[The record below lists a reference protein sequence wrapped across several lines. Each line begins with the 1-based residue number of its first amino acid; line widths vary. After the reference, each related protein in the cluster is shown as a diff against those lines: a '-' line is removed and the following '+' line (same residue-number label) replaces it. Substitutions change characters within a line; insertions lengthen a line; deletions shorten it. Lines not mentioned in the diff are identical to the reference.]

1 MLNRPRLWLI
11 SISVVVTAITLA
23 ITGYAAYIS
32 NSATLLADFL
42 KCLVEFVAIFL
53 AFLIILRTE
62 TLDASR
68 YNYGFGKIEQLS
80 SSVVAIAMFCSG
92 LLCIAVAV
100 ERFLD
105 PKPIEGAYFG
115 FVFAVLSVL
124 GNGFMW
130 YRFKVLHNEK
140 PSPINYSQARLFY
153 SKMAASGVVVVSLF
167 SSLSA
172 QNFPILLYGDAVGSL
187 FLALFLMF
195 SAYSL
200 ASSAISDLIDRS
212 IDEGL
217 QLSVMK
223 VLVKYEDSY
232 KGFQQIKSRQV
243 GTKRFIH
250 IFLNFGDAQLFS
262 EIKQTIN
269 AIKTE
274 TEAVVP
280 NCEVLV
286 IPV

>member
-1 MLNRPRLWLI
+1 MWNKPRLWLI
-11 SISVVVTAITLA
+11 SISVLVTAITLA

-62 TLDASR
+62 TLDVSR

-80 SSVVAIAMFCSG
+80 SSIVAVAMFCSG
-92 LLCIAVAV
+92 LLCIGVAV

-115 FVFAVLSVL
+115 FIFALLSVL

-130 YRFKVLHNEK
+130 YRFKVLNKDK
-140 PSPINYSQARLFY
+140 PSPISNSQSRLFF
-153 SKMAASGVVVVSLF
+153 SKMAASSVVVISLLF
-167 SSLSA
+167 SLNA
-172 QNFPILLYGDAVGSL
+172 NVLPILLYGDAIGSL

-223 VLVKYEDSY
+223 VLVLHEHSYE
-232 KGFQQIKSRQV
+232 GFQEIKSRQV
-243 GTKRFIH
+243 GSKRYIQ
-250 IFLNFGDAQLFS
+250 IFLNFSDSQPFS
-262 EIKQTIN
+262 EIKATN
-269 AIKTE
+269 SAIKSE
-274 TEAVVP
+274 IESVIP
-280 NCEVLV
+280 NSEVL
-286 IPV
+286 IIAG